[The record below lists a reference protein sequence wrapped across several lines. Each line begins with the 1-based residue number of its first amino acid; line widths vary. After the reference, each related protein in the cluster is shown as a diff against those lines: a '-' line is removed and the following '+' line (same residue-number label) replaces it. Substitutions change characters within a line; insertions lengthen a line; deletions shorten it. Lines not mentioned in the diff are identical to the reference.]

1 MLINEDK
8 RPNLI
13 TNQEEPPTSLTGE
26 VKGGTG
32 GGPSQDHQTWSD
44 PTTHQK
50 TPSSSE
56 EGQSG
61 SSNND
66 EFQLTC
72 FAKGGIGLSL
82 VTRDPPEEIL
92 YMFMSNVVIDYQVYS
107 IVPGFRVLGFSAL
120 PGFRALK
127 AGDRAWSG
135 HKTLFGFRA
144 PLSQLFI

>member
-1 MLINEDK
+1 MVITIASLQKGYATLEEKDWMLINEDK

-13 TNQEEPPTSLTGE
+13 TNQEEPTSLTGE

-32 GGPSQDHQTWSD
+32 GGMSQDHQTWSD
-44 PTTHQK
+44 PTAQQK
-50 TPSSSE
+50 TPCE

-61 SSNND
+61 FSTND

-92 YMFMSNVVIDYQVYS
+92 YMFMSNVVIDYQV
-107 IVPGFRVLGFSAL
+107 
-120 PGFRALK
+120 
-127 AGDRAWSG
+127 
-135 HKTLFGFRA
+135 
-144 PLSQLFI
+144 Q